1 VSNDIRST
9 ISQFIQRDFVF
20 DETEVAA
27 DASLLDS
34 GLVDSTGI
42 LEVVLFL
49 EEAFEIS
56 VEDEEVLPENF
67 DSIERLTAYV
77 ERKQRA
83 HRLSIDTLTAA
94 ADS

>member
-1 VSNDIRST
+1 VIPNLQDRIRE
-9 ISQFIQRDFVF
+9 FIESDFVF
-20 DETEVAA
+20 DDTSVAP

-56 VEDEEVLPENF
+56 VQDEEVLPENF
-67 DSIERLTAYV
+67 DSIERLAKYV
-77 ERKQRA
+77 ERKLATAPRA
-83 HRLSIDTLTAA
+83 VS
-94 ADS
+94 

>member
-1 VSNDIRST
+1 VIPNLQDRIRE
-9 ISQFIQRDFVF
+9 FIESDFVF
-20 DETEVAA
+20 DNTSVAP

-56 VEDEEVLPENF
+56 VQDEEVLPENF
-67 DSIERLTAYV
+67 DSIERLAQYV
-77 ERKQRA
+77 ERKLETATRA
-83 HRLSIDTLTAA
+83 VS
-94 ADS
+94 

>member
-1 VSNDIRST
+1 VTPNLQARIRE
-9 ISQFIQRDFVF
+9 FIESDFVF
-20 DETEVAA
+20 DDSSVAP

-67 DSIERLTAYV
+67 DSIERLAQYV
-77 ERKQRA
+77 ERKLA
-83 HRLSIDTLTAA
+83 TAA
-94 ADS
+94 RTVS